1 VHLQINVD
9 GLPLFKASNVQF
21 WPILC
26 RVIGHASEPFVIGL
40 YSGRTKPPLT
50 FISDFVRELKEL
62 QDNGLLCSDHRLPV
76 VVDNFV
82 CDAPARAF
90 LKCVKSH
97 SGYSSCEKCVQRG
110 QWHAGKVVFDEFDS
124 PARSDSDFCCKT
136 DEDHHLSVQ
145 SPLETLKLGMVSQFP
160 LDPMHLLYLGVVR
173 RIVLSW
179 IRGSYCV
186 RLSQSLCSQLSDIL
200 LNMRSYIPRDFC
212 RRPRSLAEIDRW
224 KATEFRLF
232 LLYTGPIAIKNFVS
246 DNVYKHFLLLSVASF
261 ILSSSELCVRY
272 CDYAESLLKLFVSH
286 TEKIY
291 GKDMLVYN
299 VHGLLHL
306 ADDVRRYGPLERF
319 SAFPFENKLKNIK
332 KLVRKPSNPLQQVIR
347 RLSERQAN
355 SSCETKPRL
364 HPETSRFEHNKGP
377 IVPGVEDARQFTQIV
392 INDQVLAVNKN
403 DSCVVTVDD
412 TVCMVYN
419 VLKLNCKYALVV
431 KRFTKIENFFHYPLP
446 SAALGIVKA
455 SHLCTDYNIIS
466 VDDVC
471 RKCVIIPSDDNT
483 FIVFPLLHQFPC

>member
-1 VHLQINVD
+1 VFIVIFVFIECSVVMNND
-9 GLPLFKASNVQF
+9 GEKAIGESYWSCYRRSRNKTEADMQLLSTELHEGVCEESVCCSDAVICNSNVTEQPDF
-21 WPILC
+21 
-26 RVIGHASEPFVIGL
+26 GSESFATAAGDIAD
-40 YSGRTKPPLT
+40 SCM
-50 FISDFVRELKEL
+50 ISQMQDDDESCSDESDFET
-62 QDNGLLCSDHRLPV
+62 C
-76 VVDNFV
+76 
-82 CDAPARAF
+82 
-90 LKCVKSH
+90 
-97 SGYSSCEKCVQRG
+97 
-110 QWHAGKVVFDEFDS
+110 FD
-124 PARSDSDFCCKT
+124 SDSDIDDTETVKPDT
-136 DEDHHLSVQ
+136 DSCSQ
-145 SPLETLKLGMVSQFP
+145 SLADKLANWSASCDIP

-272 CDYAESLLKLFVSH
+272 CDYAESLLKLFVSN

-364 HPETSRFEHNKGP
+364 HPETPRFEHNKGP
-377 IVPGVEDARQFTQIV
+377 VVPGVEDARQFTQMV